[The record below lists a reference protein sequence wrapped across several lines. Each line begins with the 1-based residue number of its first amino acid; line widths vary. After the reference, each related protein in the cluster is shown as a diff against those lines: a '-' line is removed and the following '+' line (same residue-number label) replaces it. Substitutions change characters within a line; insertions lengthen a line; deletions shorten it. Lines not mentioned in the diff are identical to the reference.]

1 MKDTQI
7 YSFDCKMA
15 AIIKNLYPKIQIDLN
30 K

>member
-1 MKDTQI
+1 MKVTQI

-15 AIIKNLYPKIQIDLN
+15 AIIKKLYPKIQINVN